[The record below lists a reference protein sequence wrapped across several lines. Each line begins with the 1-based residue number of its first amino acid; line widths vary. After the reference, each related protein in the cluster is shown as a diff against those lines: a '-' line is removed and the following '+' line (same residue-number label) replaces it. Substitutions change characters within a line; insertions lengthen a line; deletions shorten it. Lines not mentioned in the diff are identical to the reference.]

1 MKRDRAMSDSP
12 KVLVVEDE
20 ATVRRVIR
28 QYLEREGYQVI
39 ETDNGGEALTLLHA
53 EQPDLL
59 ILDIMLPGIDGYTI
73 ARSLRRPIDDST
85 VKDIPIIMLTARTE
99 ETDRITGFEVGTD
112 DYVTK
117 PFSPRELVMRVK
129 ALLRRSASANSST
142 LLDMGKPLTFDKL
155 QLDPNTRLVERD
167 GTHIEL
173 THKEFELLYFL
184 ASNPRHVFSRTQ
196 LLDQIWG
203 YDFYGDDSNVTVHIH
218 RLREK
223 IEVDPAKPK
232 YVHTVWG
239 VGYKF
244 DVV

>member
-1 MKRDRAMSDSP
+1 MSDTP

-20 ATVRRVIR
+20 VTVRRVIR
-28 QYLEREGYQVI
+28 QYLEREGYKVI
-39 ETDNGGEALTLLHA
+39 ETDNGGKALALLH
-53 EQPDLL
+53 EEEPDLL
-59 ILDIMLPGIDGYTI
+59 ILDIMLPGIDGYSITR
-73 ARSLRRPIDDST
+73 ALRRPIDESN
-85 VKDIPIIMLTARTE
+85 VQNIPIIMLTARTDE
-99 ETDRITGFEVGTD
+99 ADRIAGFEVGTD

-117 PFSPRELVMRVK
+117 PFSPRELMMRVK
-129 ALLRRSASANSST
+129 ALLRRSAPASSSVI
-142 LLDMGKPLTFDKL
+142 DMGKALSFDGL
-155 QLDPNTRLVERD
+155 RLDPNTRLVARD
-167 GTHIEL
+167 DTELEL

-239 VGYKF
+239 IGYKF
-244 DVV
+244 DVIS

>member
-1 MKRDRAMSDSP
+1 MSDTP
-12 KVLVVEDE
+12 KILVVEDE
-20 ATVRRVIR
+20 STVRRVIR

-39 ETDNGGEALTLLHA
+39 EADNGGQALKLLHE

-73 ARSLRRPIDDST
+73 ARSLRRPVEDSN
-85 VKDIPIIMLTARTE
+85 VQNIPIIMLTARSE

-129 ALLRRSASANSST
+129 ALLRRTVPAGGSSANI
-142 LLDMGKPLTFDKL
+142 DMGKALHFEGIL
-155 QLDPNTRLVERD
+155 LDPNTRMVKRD
-167 GTHIEL
+167 ETEIEL

-184 ASNPRHVFSRTQ
+184 ASNPRHVFTRTQ

-223 IEVDPAKPK
+223 VEFDAAKPK

-244 DVV
+244 DVL

>member
-1 MKRDRAMSDSP
+1 MSDNF
-12 KVLVVEDE
+12 KILVVEDE
-20 ATVRRVIR
+20 VTVRRVIR
-28 QYLEREGYQVI
+28 QYLEREGYTVI
-39 ETDNGGEALTLLHA
+39 ETDNGGQALQLLHQ
-53 EQPDLL
+53 EEPDLL

-73 ARSLRRPIDDST
+73 ARSLRRPVEDNN
-85 VKDIPIIMLTARTE
+85 VQDIPIIMLTARTE
-99 ETDRITGFEVGTD
+99 EADRITGFEVGTD

-129 ALLRRSASANSST
+129 ALLRRSTPNTPMSNIE
-142 LLDMGKPLTFDKL
+142 MGKTLTFEGL
-155 QLDPNTRLVERD
+155 RLDPNTRQVERN
-167 GTHIEL
+167 GTLIEL

-203 YDFYGDDSNVTVHIH
+203 YDFYGDDSNVTVHVH

-223 IEVDPAKPK
+223 VEVDPAKPK

-244 DVV
+244 DVL

>member
-1 MKRDRAMSDSP
+1 MSDTP
-12 KVLVVEDE
+12 KILVVEDE
-20 ATVRRVIR
+20 VTVRRVIR
-28 QYLEREGYQVI
+28 QYLEREGYKVI
-39 ETDNGGEALTLLHA
+39 ETDNGGKALALLH
-53 EQPDLL
+53 EEEPDLL
-59 ILDIMLPGIDGYTI
+59 ILDIMLPGIDGYSITR
-73 ARSLRRPIDDST
+73 ALRRPIDESN
-85 VKDIPIIMLTARTE
+85 VQNIPIIMLTARSDE
-99 ETDRITGFEVGTD
+99 ADRIAGFEVGTD

-117 PFSPRELVMRVK
+117 PFSPRELMMRVK
-129 ALLRRSASANSST
+129 ALLRRTVSASSNAI
-142 LLDMGKPLTFDKL
+142 DMGKALSFDGL
-155 QLDPNTRLVERD
+155 RLDPNTRLVARD
-167 GTHIEL
+167 NTELEL

-239 VGYKF
+239 IGYKF
-244 DVV
+244 DVIS

>member
-1 MKRDRAMSDSP
+1 MSENF
-12 KVLVVEDE
+12 KILVVEDE
-20 ATVRRVIR
+20 VTVRRVIR
-28 QYLEREGYQVI
+28 QYLEREGYSVI
-39 ETDNGGEALTLLHA
+39 ETDNGGQALQLLHQ
-53 EQPDLL
+53 EEPDLL

-73 ARSLRRPIDDST
+73 ARSLRRPVEDNN
-85 VKDIPIIMLTARTE
+85 VQDIPIIMLTARTE
-99 ETDRITGFEVGTD
+99 EADRITGFEVGTD

-129 ALLRRSASANSST
+129 ALLRRSTPNTPMSNIE
-142 LLDMGKPLTFDKL
+142 MGKPLSFDGL
-155 QLDPNTRLVERD
+155 RLDPNTRQVKRD
-167 GTHIEL
+167 DTLIEL

-223 IEVDPAKPK
+223 VEVDPSKPK

-244 DVV
+244 DVL

>member
-1 MKRDRAMSDSP
+1 MSDTP
-12 KVLVVEDE
+12 KILVVEDE
-20 ATVRRVIR
+20 VTVRRVIR
-28 QYLEREGYQVI
+28 QYLEREGYKVI
-39 ETDNGGEALTLLHA
+39 ETDNGGKALALLH
-53 EQPDLL
+53 EEEPDLL
-59 ILDIMLPGIDGYTI
+59 ILDIMLPGIDGYSITR
-73 ARSLRRPIDDST
+73 ALRRPIDESN
-85 VKDIPIIMLTARTE
+85 VQNIPIIMLTARTDE
-99 ETDRITGFEVGTD
+99 ADRIAGFEVGTD

-117 PFSPRELVMRVK
+117 PFSPRELMMRVK
-129 ALLRRSASANSST
+129 ALLRRSAPASSSVI
-142 LLDMGKPLTFDKL
+142 DMGKALSFDGL
-155 QLDPNTRLVERD
+155 RLDPNTRLVARD
-167 GTHIEL
+167 DTELEL

-239 VGYKF
+239 IGYKF
-244 DVV
+244 DVIS

>member
-1 MKRDRAMSDSP
+1 MSDTP
-12 KVLVVEDE
+12 KILVVEDE
-20 ATVRRVIR
+20 VTVRRVIR
-28 QYLEREGYQVI
+28 QYLEREGYKVI
-39 ETDNGGEALTLLHA
+39 ETDNGGKALTLLH
-53 EQPDLL
+53 EEEPDLL
-59 ILDIMLPGIDGYTI
+59 ILDIMLPGIDGYSITR
-73 ARSLRRPIDDST
+73 ALRRPIDESN
-85 VKDIPIIMLTARTE
+85 VQNIPIIMLTARSDE
-99 ETDRITGFEVGTD
+99 ADRIAGFEVGTD

-117 PFSPRELVMRVK
+117 PFSPRELMMRVK
-129 ALLRRSASANSST
+129 ALLRRSAPASNSII
-142 LLDMGKPLTFDKL
+142 DMGKALSFDGL
-155 QLDPNTRLVERD
+155 RLDPNTRLVARD
-167 GTHIEL
+167 DTELEL

-239 VGYKF
+239 IGYKF
-244 DVV
+244 DVVS

>member
-1 MKRDRAMSDSP
+1 MSN
-12 KVLVVEDE
+12 KAKILVVDDE
-20 ATVRRVIR
+20 LTVRRIIC
-28 QYLEREGYQVI
+28 QYLEKQGYEVI
-39 ETDNGGEALTLLHA
+39 EADNGGTALQLLHQV
-53 EQPDLL
+53 EPDLM
-59 ILDIMLPGIDGYTI
+59 ILDIMLPGIDGFTI
-73 ARSLRRPIDDST
+73 TRSLRSPVESST
-85 VKDIPIIMLTARTE
+85 VANIPIIMLTARTDE
-99 ETDRITGFEVGTD
+99 SDRITGFELGTD

-129 ALLRRSASANSST
+129 ALLRRTNTPDTQKTITASE
-142 LLDMGKPLTFDKL
+142 PLVFEDLKI
-155 QLDPNTRLVERD
+155 DPSRRIVEKHGEALV
-167 GTHIEL
+167 I

-184 ASNPRHVFSRTQ
+184 ASHPSLVFTRTQ

-223 IEVDPAKPK
+223 IEDDPAQPK

-244 DVV
+244 ELI

>member
-1 MKRDRAMSDSP
+1 MSENF
-12 KVLVVEDE
+12 KILVVEDE
-20 ATVRRVIR
+20 VTVRRVIR
-28 QYLEREGYQVI
+28 QYLEREGYAVI
-39 ETDNGGEALTLLHA
+39 ETDNGGQALQLLHQ
-53 EQPDLL
+53 EEPDLL

-73 ARSLRRPIDDST
+73 ARSLRRPVDDNN
-85 VKDIPIIMLTARTE
+85 VQDIPIIMLTARTE
-99 ETDRITGFEVGTD
+99 ESDRITGFEVGTD

-129 ALLRRSASANSST
+129 ALLRRSTPNTPMSNIE
-142 LLDMGKPLTFDKL
+142 MGKALTFEGL
-155 QLDPNTRLVERD
+155 RLDPNTRQVKRD
-167 GTHIEL
+167 DTLIEL

-223 IEVDPAKPK
+223 VEVDPAKPK

-244 DVV
+244 DVL

>member
-1 MKRDRAMSDSP
+1 MSDTP
-12 KVLVVEDE
+12 KILVVEDE
-20 ATVRRVIR
+20 ITVRRVIR
-28 QYLEREGYQVI
+28 QYLEREGYKVI
-39 ETDNGGEALTLLHA
+39 ETDNGGQALQLLHD

-73 ARSLRRPIDDST
+73 ARSLRRPVDDSS
-85 VKDIPIIMLTARTE
+85 VQNIPIIMLTARSE

-117 PFSPRELVMRVK
+117 PFSPRELIMRVK
-129 ALLRRSASANSST
+129 ALLRRAVPAGGASPGIE
-142 LLDMGKPLTFDKL
+142 MGKALHFEGIL
-155 QLDPNTRLVERD
+155 LDPNTRMVKRD
-167 GTHIEL
+167 DADIEL

-184 ASNPRHVFSRTQ
+184 ASNPRHVFTRTQ

-223 IEVDPAKPK
+223 VEVDPAKPK

-244 DVV
+244 DVL

>member
-1 MKRDRAMSDSP
+1 MSD
-12 KVLVVEDE
+12 KAKILVVEDE
-20 ATVRRVIR
+20 MTVRRVIR
-28 QYLEREGYQVI
+28 QYLEKEGYQVI
-39 ETDNGGEALTLLHA
+39 ETDNGGQALQLIYQ
-53 EQPDLL
+53 EEPDLV

-73 ARSLRRPIDDST
+73 TRSLRTPVETTT
-85 VKDIPIIMLTARTE
+85 VQDTPIIMLTARTE
-99 ETDRITGFEVGTD
+99 ETERITGFEVGTD
-112 DYVTK
+112 DYLTK
-117 PFSPRELVMRVK
+117 PFSPRELIMRVK
-129 ALLRRSASANSST
+129 ALLRRSASSSNSSI
-142 LLDMGKPLTFDKL
+142 DMGKTLSFDDL
-155 QLDPNTRLVERD
+155 VLNPNTRTVERTGEILD
-167 GTHIEL
+167 L

-232 YVHTVWG
+232 FVHTVWG

-244 DVV
+244 DAI

>member
-1 MKRDRAMSDSP
+1 MSDNF
-12 KVLVVEDE
+12 KILVVEDE
-20 ATVRRVIR
+20 VTVRRVIR
-28 QYLEREGYQVI
+28 QYLEREGYTVI
-39 ETDNGGEALTLLHA
+39 ETDNGGQALQLLHQ
-53 EQPDLL
+53 EEPDLL

-73 ARSLRRPIDDST
+73 ARSLRRPVDDNN
-85 VKDIPIIMLTARTE
+85 VQDIPIIMLTARSE
-99 ETDRITGFEVGTD
+99 ESDRLTGFEVGTD

-129 ALLRRSASANSST
+129 ALLRRSKPDTPLSNIE
-142 LLDMGKPLTFDKL
+142 MGKTLTFDGL
-155 QLDPNTRLVERD
+155 ILDPNTRLVQRD
-167 GTHIEL
+167 DTSIEL

-203 YDFYGDDSNVTVHIH
+203 YDFYGDDSNVTVHVH

-223 IEVDPAKPK
+223 VEVDPTKPK

-244 DVV
+244 DVL